1 MHCLGASEDPSGD
14 ALPMNEQTI
23 SRRLFC
29 QALAAAALFPASA
42 VAAASPRG
50 QRLGLQ
56 NLHTGENLDLT
67 LRQRGRYDRETLAA
81 LNRFFRCH
89 HTGEIA
95 DIDPAAVDV
104 LCELCR
110 SLGFRGRVQ
119 IISGYRSP
127 SYNEFLRRLGRKVA
141 KQSLHT
147 QGLAIDFAVP
157 GLSSAR
163 VGKAA
168 RSLAAGG
175 VGVYRDF
182 VHVDTGRVRYWK
194 G

>member
-1 MHCLGASEDPSGD
+1 MDERTL
-14 ALPMNEQTI
+14 
-23 SRRLFC
+23 SRRAFC
-29 QALAAAALFPASA
+29 KVLAVAALFPGT
-42 VAAASPRG
+42 VAAAAAPRAG
-50 QRLGLQ
+50 ARLGLH
-56 NLHTGENLDLT
+56 NIHTGEDLDLT

-104 LCELCR
+104 LCDLRR
-110 SLGFRGRVQ
+110 SLGFQGRVR

-127 SYNEFLRRLGRKVA
+127 SYNDLLLRRGRRVA

-168 RSLAAGG
+168 RSLEAGG

-182 VHVDTGRVRYWK
+182 VHVDTGRVRHWK